1 MSLIFLL
8 LEKFF
13 GSSSTKYILGKT
25 KNSLEG
31 FNSIIQ
37 DDLNIDENLYL
48 ITDNSKL
55 IFEKYRKKL
64 ENIIKSKENITKK
77 RLFKKILL
85 ILSSTNNGKKFFLN
99 TKDNEQRQK
108 ALDQLNKYKLSR
120 ILMEL
125 STKGNV
131 YEDNIVENILLLIC
145 QIILEFLKY
154 VENIEI
160 ENIFSQINKYHK
172 ERPKIVENQT
182 EDDYFDLL
190 INSIIK
196 YKNQKGI
203 EIFDYSEELKNKFLI
218 YQKDRTIF
226 DIDKENI
233 FSIFKYLKII
243 DNVEFRKKIL
253 EILYRQ
259 NSQKKILY
267 ENVTDIV
274 LFETQAQYNKFLVI
288 KDIFL
293 KSFKIVQSMNL
304 IRRLDNN
311 SFELFKE
318 LEIEFNELL
327 NKLID
332 LLNKLIDEK
341 KWRLEK
347 NVFNVYGSSIYN
359 NEENNKVNNNK
370 SGLIKNKTIFND
382 YFENNN
388 YYVSEFSKENVF
400 NAQQTLYNLGFVD
413 LVNQIFEYISWIVDT
428 KDELKDELVLLEKI
442 LISIYKLL
450 VIFINENE
458 KHQFII
464 REKLFLYICPLK
476 LNIKSKDMLL
486 FIGYFLLNVVDFFE
500 SYEDFNQIQNL
511 DEVIASLNNLKNLE
525 WGKNKSIIPFYVE
538 TLKII
543 ISFCSYEYFISIYP
557 ILEII
562 NETLVQEILN
572 NSDTNDDI
580 LSIIKILELI
590 SYYPCMKL
598 LMLFLI

>member
-1 MSLIFLL
+1 
-8 LEKFF
+8 
-13 GSSSTKYILGKT
+13 
-25 KNSLEG
+25 
-31 FNSIIQ
+31 
-37 DDLNIDENLYL
+37 
-48 ITDNSKL
+48 
-55 IFEKYRKKL
+55 
-64 ENIIKSKENITKK
+64 
-77 RLFKKILL
+77 
-85 ILSSTNNGKKFFLN
+85 
-99 TKDNEQRQK
+99 
-108 ALDQLNKYKLSR
+108 
-120 ILMEL
+120 MEL

-160 ENIFSQINKYHK
+160 ENIFNQINKYHK

-182 EDDYFDLL
+182 EDEYFDLL

-253 EILYRQ
+253 E
-259 NSQKKILY
+259 
-267 ENVTDIV
+267 
-274 LFETQAQYNKFLVI
+274 YNKFLVI

-293 KSFKIVQSMNL
+293 KSIKIVQSMNL

-332 LLNKLIDEK
+332 EK

-359 NEENNKVNNNK
+359 NEENNKLNNNK

-382 YFENNN
+382 YLPNNYFENNN

-442 LISIYKLL
+442 LISIYYQGKI
-450 VIFINENE
+450 IFI
-458 KHQFII
+458 
-464 REKLFLYICPLK
+464 YMP
-476 LNIKSKDMLL
+476 
-486 FIGYFLLNVVDFFE
+486 
-500 SYEDFNQIQNL
+500 
-511 DEVIASLNNLKNLE
+511 
-525 WGKNKSIIPFYVE
+525 
-538 TLKII
+538 
-543 ISFCSYEYFISIYP
+543 
-557 ILEII
+557 
-562 NETLVQEILN
+562 
-572 NSDTNDDI
+572 
-580 LSIIKILELI
+580 IKIK
-590 SYYPCMKL
+590 Y
-598 LMLFLI
+598 